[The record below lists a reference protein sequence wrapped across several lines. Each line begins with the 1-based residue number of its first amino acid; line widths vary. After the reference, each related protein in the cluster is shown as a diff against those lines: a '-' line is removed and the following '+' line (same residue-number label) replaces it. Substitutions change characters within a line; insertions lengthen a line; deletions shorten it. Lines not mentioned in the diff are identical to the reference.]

1 MIQPGLGGL
10 VVQFADEEVAMTPHQ
25 TLLRLHQLAATI
37 WFGGGLSVA
46 IVALRTERSGDAARM
61 HCVGEEVEW
70 FGSRVLLPSA
80 LVVLVSGL
88 GLTWLSA
95 SFREAWI
102 VIALV
107 AYAASG
113 VLALVFL
120 GPRPGA
126 LVALTAQHGPTAAPV
141 TARVRRHFLYNR
153 LEVVLLLIVLVD
165 MVLKPGRAGPP

>member
-1 MIQPGLGGL
+1 
-10 VVQFADEEVAMTPHQ
+10 MTLYE
-25 TLLRLHQLAATI
+25 TLLLLHQLAATI
-37 WFGGGLSVA
+37 WLGGGLSVA

-70 FGSRVLLPSA
+70 FGSRVLMPAA

-88 GLTWLSA
+88 ALTWLGA

-107 AYAASG
+107 AYATSG

-126 LVALTAQHGPTAAPV
+126 LAALAAQHGPTAAPV

-153 LEVVLLLIVLVD
+153 IEVVLLIIVLVD
-165 MVLKPGRAGPP
+165 MVLKPGREVPP